1 MEAGDQTCIECDDDS
16 AAWFRVLG
24 LAAAILAGCF
34 FLVLAYSC
42 YRRMAARGAKKEAGT
57 LRWVKPNFVSGG
69 AVPLKIYGK
78 IVVSHY
84 QILTQFPVLF
94 DIAFPSIFQDWLDA
108 LAVLSLDLYTFLGI
122 HCVADINLYA
132 EFAVTVTVPAVGL
145 LLIYLCYRGWL
156 SFIVW
161 KSAKATQTTEKDAEQ
176 GHQSNPDDEAHTLVV
191 REARNRA
198 VWLAIGWLFLVYTIL
213 CRTTFRSF
221 ACQTIDEGESFH
233 QTDYTIDCNS
243 NEYKAYAVAAAIFI
257 CIYPVG
263 IPSIFGFVLYWNR
276 WVLGGNM
283 SGGQNADKWWY
294 GDSETLDFL
303 VDGYRRPCFWFEL
316 VDFMRKLLMAGT

>member
-1 MEAGDQTCIECDDDS
+1 
-16 AAWFRVLG
+16 
-24 LAAAILAGCF
+24 
-34 FLVLAYSC
+34 
-42 YRRMAARGAKKEAGT
+42 MAARGAAKEAKR
-57 LRWVKPNFVSGG
+57 LYWVKPNFVSSG

-78 IVVSHY
+78 IVISHY
-84 QILTQFPVLF
+84 QILTQFSVLF
-94 DIAFPSIFQDWLDA
+94 DIAFPEIFQDWLDV
-108 LAVLSLDLYTFLGI
+108 LAVFSLDLYTFLGI
-122 HCVADINLYA
+122 HCVADMNLFS

-156 SFIVW
+156 SFILW
-161 KSAKATQTTEKDAEQ
+161 KNAKATQTSKNDTEQ
-176 GHQSNPDDEAHTLVV
+176 GYQSDPGAEKYKLVA

-198 VWLAIGWLFLVYTIL
+198 LWLAIGRHFLVYTIL
-213 CRTTFRSF
+213 CRTTFRSL
-221 ACQTIDEGESFH
+221 ACQTIDQGESFH

-257 CIYPVG
+257 GIYPVG
-263 IPSIFGFVLYWNR
+263 IPSVFGFVLYWNR
-276 WVLGGNM
+276 WVLGGNV

-316 VDFMRKLLMAGT
+316 VDFMRKLLMAST